1 MDDIIIK
8 IENWIFENFNV
19 RVRSNQR
26 YIDLGVIDSLD
37 MIILIDFI
45 EREYNMK
52 FSSDD
57 FQDSRFFTVQGLAS
71 LIVEKNSD
79 V

>member
-1 MDDIIIK
+1 MDDIIIE

-37 MIILIDFI
+37 MITLIDFI
-45 EREYNMK
+45 EGEYNMK

-57 FQDSRFFTVQGLAS
+57 FQDSRFFTVKGLAS
-71 LIVEKNSD
+71 LIIEKNSD

>member
-1 MDDIIIK
+1 MDDIIIE

-37 MIILIDFI
+37 LIILIDFI

-57 FQDSRFFTVQGLAS
+57 FQDSRFFTIEGLAS

>member
-1 MDDIIIK
+1 MDDIIIE

-57 FQDSRFFTVQGLAS
+57 FQDSRFFTVEGLAS

>member
-1 MDDIIIK
+1 MDDIIIE

-19 RVRSNQR
+19 RVGSNQR

-37 MIILIDFI
+37 MITLIDFI
-45 EREYNMK
+45 EGEYNMK

-57 FQDSRFFTVQGLAS
+57 FQDSRFFTVKGLAS
-71 LIVEKNSD
+71 LIIEKNSD

>member
-1 MDDIIIK
+1 MDDIIIEIK
-8 IENWIFENFNV
+8 NWIFENFNV

>member
-1 MDDIIIK
+1 MDDIIIE

-19 RVRSNQR
+19 RVKSNQR

-37 MIILIDFI
+37 IIILIDFI
-45 EREYNMK
+45 ERKYNLK

-57 FQDSRFFTVQGLAS
+57 FQDSRFFTVEGLAS
-71 LIVEKNSD
+71 LIVEKNAD

>member
-1 MDDIIIK
+1 MDDIIID
-8 IENWIFENFNV
+8 IENWIFEKFNV

-37 MIILIDFI
+37 MIIIIDFI
-45 EREYNMK
+45 ETEYNLK

-57 FQDSRFFTVQGLAS
+57 FQDSRFFTLEGLAS

>member
-1 MDDIIIK
+1 MDDIIID
-8 IENWIFENFNV
+8 IENWIFKQFNV

-45 EREYNMK
+45 EREYNLK

-57 FQDSRFFTVQGLAS
+57 FQDSRFFTIEGLAS
-71 LIVEKNSD
+71 LIIEKNSD

>member
-1 MDDIIIK
+1 MDHIIVEL
-8 IENWIFENFNV
+8 ENWIFENFNV
-19 RVRSNQR
+19 RVKSNQR

-37 MIILIDFI
+37 MILLIDFI
-45 EREYNMK
+45 EREYNLK

-57 FQDSRFFTVQGLAS
+57 FQDSRFFTLEGLAS

>member
-1 MDDIIIK
+1 MDNIISD
-8 IENWIFENFNV
+8 IENWIFEKFNV
-19 RVRSNQR
+19 KVSSNQR

-45 EREYNMK
+45 ETEYNLK

-57 FQDSRFFTVQGLAS
+57 FQDSRFFTVEGLAS
-71 LIVEKNSD
+71 LIIEKNAD

>member
-1 MDDIIIK
+1 MDDIIIE

-19 RVRSNQR
+19 RVKSNQR

-37 MIILIDFI
+37 IIILIDFI
-45 EREYNMK
+45 ERKYDLK

-57 FQDSRFFTVQGLAS
+57 FQDSRFFTVEGLAS
-71 LIVEKNSD
+71 LIVEKNAD